1 MIREHVQQSADEW
14 DRRDAPGRNRVWLEC
29 GTHDASKL
37 QHTETGEDYCWM
49 CMTLFDGDAALNP
62 PDDQAVSPEPVA
74 RRRRVR
80 PENSVSRTMTLEQ
93 VQQSADKWDQ
103 RDAPGRKRVWLEC
116 GSHDASK
123 LERTEAGEHYCW
135 MCLTLFDGDAA
146 VNPPD
151 DRSVSPEPVVRQQVV
166 DHENLSVARMSPRP
180 SISSKVGSLLRAL
193 WNPGPRDN

>member
-1 MIREHVQQSADEW
+1 
-14 DRRDAPGRNRVWLEC
+14 
-29 GTHDASKL
+29 
-37 QHTETGEDYCWM
+37 M
-49 CMTLFDGDAALNP
+49 CLTLFDGDAALNP

-93 VQQSADKWDQ
+93 VRQSADKWDQ

-135 MCLTLFDGDAA
+135 MYLTLFDGDGA

-166 DHENLSVARMSPRP
+166 DHENSSVARMSPRP